1 MRATADQDETGAR
14 RSYRSRLRAQQS
26 AQTRQAVLEAAHE
39 LFTANGWAATGMR
52 DIAASAG
59 VALETVYSHFSS
71 KRGVLS
77 AVVDAA
83 VAGDDAPIALAE
95 RPEFLALG
103 HGRRPARIRAAAR
116 LLTALYGRTA
126 RIDKLLREAAHA
138 EKDIA
143 ELLSSA
149 HELQRRDVAA
159 AFELMVGRPPSTAER
174 DGAWVIASPEVYLL
188 LIEGCGWRPEQYEA
202 WIAQTLERS
211 LPRS

>member
-1 MRATADQDETGAR
+1 M
-14 RSYRSRLRAQQS
+14 
-26 AQTRQAVLEAAHE
+26 LEAAHD

-52 DIAASAG
+52 DIASSAG

-95 RPEFLALG
+95 RSEFLAMG
-103 HGRRPARIRAAAR
+103 HGRRPARIRAGAR

-126 RIDKLLREAAHA
+126 PIDRLLRQAAQA

-143 ELLSSA
+143 ELLSLA

-159 AFELMVGRPPSTAER
+159 AFELMVGRPPSTVER
-174 DGAWVIASPEVYLL
+174 DGTWVIASPEVYLL
-188 LIEGCGWRPEQYEA
+188 LIDECGWTPEQYEE
-202 WIAQTLERS
+202 WVAQTMERA

>member
-1 MRATADQDETGAR
+1 M
-14 RSYRSRLRAQQS
+14 
-26 AQTRQAVLEAAHE
+26 VEAARD

-52 DIAASAG
+52 DIASAAG

-77 AVVDAA
+77 AVADAA
-83 VAGDDAPIALAE
+83 VVGDDAPVALAE
-95 RPEFLALG
+95 RSEFLAMG
-103 HGRRPARIRAAAR
+103 HGRRPARIEAASR

-126 RIDKLLREAAHA
+126 PIDKLLRQAAQA

-143 ELLSSA
+143 ELLSLA

-159 AFELMVGRPPSTAER
+159 AFELIVGRPPSAVER
-174 DGAWVIASPEVYLL
+174 DGTWAIASPEVYLL
-188 LIEGCGWRPEQYEA
+188 LTEECGWTPEQYQT
-202 WIAQTLERS
+202 WIAQTIERA

>member
-1 MRATADQDETGAR
+1 M
-14 RSYRSRLRAQQS
+14 
-26 AQTRQAVLEAAHE
+26 LEAAQD

-83 VAGDDAPIALAE
+83 VVGDDAPIALAE
-95 RPEFLALG
+95 RPEFLAIG
-103 HGRRPARIRAAAR
+103 QGRRPARVRAAAR

-126 RIDKLLREAAHA
+126 PIDRLLRQAAQA
-138 EKDIA
+138 EQDIA
-143 ELLSSA
+143 ELLSLA

-159 AFELMVGRPPSTAER
+159 AFELIVGRPPSTVER

-188 LIEGCGWRPEQYEA
+188 LIEECGWTPDQYEA
-202 WIAQTLERS
+202 WMAQTMERA

>member
-1 MRATADQDETGAR
+1 M
-14 RSYRSRLRAQQS
+14 
-26 AQTRQAVLEAAHE
+26 LEAAHH

-52 DIAASAG
+52 DIASSAG

-71 KRGVLS
+71 KRGVLR

-95 RPEFLALG
+95 RSEFLAMG
-103 HGRRPARIRAAAR
+103 HGRRPARIRAGAR

-126 RIDKLLREAAHA
+126 PIDKLLRQAAQA

-143 ELLSSA
+143 ELLSLA
-149 HELQRRDVAA
+149 QEMQRRDVAA
-159 AFELMVGRPPSTAER
+159 AFELMVGRPPSTVER
-174 DGAWVIASPEVYLL
+174 DGAWAIASPEVYLL
-188 LIEGCGWRPEQYEA
+188 LIEECGWTPEQYEA
-202 WIAQTLERS
+202 WMAQTMERA